1 MALTPKIE
9 SICYTNSNTT
19 IRVTDTTGIYH
30 VTTNPG
36 GYNTPNAPKI
46 GDEILAVTLLI
57 TFPNGE
63 TQEIDLTD
71 QVPDPITGNFT
82 YTDITPDY
90 AVDGVHSFYYTV
102 STEGGAFYYKIYKL
116 FLGRVKCCIDKL
128 WAQVPSKMCTEC
140 ETEEFI
146 NRVLFAQGLYNSLL
160 AMGGCGHTT
169 TITKLLTQIQK
180 LCNFENCNC

>member
-9 SICYTNSNTT
+9 NICYTNSNST
-19 IRVTDTTGIYH
+19 IRITDTTGVYH

-36 GYNTPNAPKI
+36 GYNTPNAPTV
-46 GDEILAVTLLI
+46 GNDILSATILI

-63 TQEIDLTD
+63 TQLVDVTSQIPGT
-71 QVPDPITGNFT
+71 ITGEFT
-82 YTDITPDY
+82 FTDITPDY
-90 AVDGVHSFYYTV
+90 VLDGVHSFYYTV
-102 STEGGAFYYKIYKL
+102 STEGGPLYYKIYKL
-116 FLGRVKCCIDKL
+116 FLGKVKCCIDKL

-146 NRVLFAQGLYNSLL
+146 NRVLFAQGLYNGLM

-169 TITKLLTQIQK
+169 TISKLLTQIQK
-180 LCNFENCNC
+180 LCNFEDCNC